1 MSYIF
6 KKGDIV
12 RVKKVVGVGD
22 DPSLM
27 RENQVVESVRKIDV
41 TDIDTYQVDL
51 VGSAYLFTNHDL
63 ELVNSAVTYPDS
75 SEKSNILKVEDDI
88 IDANL
93 VEPEEVNKPSVDY
106 IKNSHVSENQKK
118 SISEMK
124 RIMMIFQNSQAVIR
138 PHFILTGPSGSGKS
152 NSIQVLCED
161 LDIPFI
167 EINAAQLTK
176 EGTAGNSL
184 SKALS
189 TLSSS
194 SGKPTICF
202 VDEFDKLFI
211 SGNNNSSLA
220 HETTNG
226 VQNEFLK
233 VLESEKATVA
243 GDYGKYLDIP
253 IKNVLFIFAGAFNGE
268 ENISIDRLRKFGIKT
283 EFLGRVG
290 LVYNLHKLTLEDM
303 YSILEKSVLLENYLK
318 VFPASNKE
326 KAIEVIKKYIEKIF
340 EKNTLGARIVN
351 TLVHQY
357 FIKGGK
363 LGEADVEKVS
373 FQQMV
378 DEF

>member
-12 RVKKVVGVGD
+12 RVKKVVGD

-27 RENQVVESVRKIDV
+27 RENQIVESVKKIDV

-75 SEKSNILKVEDDI
+75 NEKSNILKVEDDI

-161 LDIPFI
+161 LEIPFI

-189 TLSSS
+189 ALSSS

-202 VDEFDKLFI
+202 V
-211 SGNNNSSLA
+211 A
-220 HETTNG
+220 
-226 VQNEFLK
+226 
-233 VLESEKATVA
+233 
-243 GDYGKYLDIP
+243 
-253 IKNVLFIFAGAFNGE
+253 
-268 ENISIDRLRKFGIKT
+268 
-283 EFLGRVG
+283 
-290 LVYNLHKLTLEDM
+290 
-303 YSILEKSVLLENYLK
+303 
-318 VFPASNKE
+318 
-326 KAIEVIKKYIEKIF
+326 
-340 EKNTLGARIVN
+340 
-351 TLVHQY
+351 
-357 FIKGGK
+357 
-363 LGEADVEKVS
+363 
-373 FQQMV
+373 
-378 DEF
+378 

>member
-1 MSYIF
+1 M
-6 KKGDIV
+6 
-12 RVKKVVGVGD
+12 
-22 DPSLM
+22 
-27 RENQVVESVRKIDV
+27 
-41 TDIDTYQVDL
+41 
-51 VGSAYLFTNHDL
+51 
-63 ELVNSAVTYPDS
+63 DS
-75 SEKSNILKVEDDI
+75 QKTNILKVEDEV

-189 TLSSS
+189 VLTSS

-233 VLESEKATVA
+233 VLESDKATVS

-318 VFPASNKE
+318 VFPSSDKE
-326 KAIEVIKKYIEKIF
+326 KAIEVIKKYI
-340 EKNTLGARIVN
+340 
-351 TLVHQY
+351 
-357 FIKGGK
+357 
-363 LGEADVEKVS
+363 
-373 FQQMV
+373 
-378 DEF
+378 